1 MPTYRITAPDGR
13 TFEVTAPEG
22 ATQDQVLEYAK
33 KNAPQPSASMGQM
46 LRKEAMES
54 IPAGMIGGALR
65 GAGSIGATLL
75 RPFESGEVNKSRR
88 DAMTN
93 TLGDVGFA
101 TDSIPFGFG
110 KILTE
115 IGGTAGVGGLAGKLA
130 APFSQT
136 AARALASS
144 GMTTGLKPATLVDKA
159 ADLALRSGAGGVTGL
174 LSAGLVN
181 PEEADTGAA
190 IGATLPGA
198 AKIAGTIGGALGR
211 SIVSNK
217 NDDLA
222 RKAINEYGIPL
233 DFASVKGGPMAK
245 ATKSILDDLMLTS
258 NIGEARREA
267 AQEGFNRAVGRQF
280 GADAPSLTPDVVDA
294 AKKKM
299 GAEFT
304 RIWGRN
310 TLKIDPQFVQD
321 LQQIQSDAVSKLNP
335 EQAAQ
340 VNRQVQ
346 NLLQKAQG
354 LDIDGAFANNWQSEL
369 RMAAE
374 SEKGLHQKVLTD
386 LRKAALSAFNRSV
399 SPEDAA
405 SLAMNTKQ
413 YKAFKTVEPLLRKSS
428 VGEAGREIGNVP
440 AALLPS
446 AVAKSYSDPSSVP
459 LGELAQIGS
468 RYMVD
473 RTPRTG
479 GSIRA
484 GLQNLGVLGGAAMGG
499 VPAVA
504 IGVPS
509 ALAAQ
514 AMLTSP
520 KLAKAAV
527 NAKGVPLNLLDD
539 AALFGY
545 RAAPIGLLGQ

>member
-22 ATQDQVLEYAK
+22 ATQEQVLEYAK
-33 KNAPQPSASMGQM
+33 KNAPEPKPSFGEM
-46 LRKEAMES
+46 LKREVLGSVPVQAA
-54 IPAGMIGGALR
+54 AGAIR
-65 GAGSIGATLL
+65 GAGSIGSTII
-75 RPFESGEVNKSRR
+75 RPIESSQRNQERR
-88 DAMTN
+88 EQMGQVIQDFGIDTE
-93 TLGDVGFA
+93 
-101 TDSIPFGFG
+101 SIPFTAG
-110 KILTE
+110 KIGSEIFLTSG
-115 IGGTAGVGGLAGKLA
+115 IGGMAGKLA

-136 AARALASS
+136 ASRALASS
-144 GMTTGLKPATLVDKA
+144 GMTTGLNPATLGAKA

-181 PEEADTGAA
+181 PEDAGTGAA
-190 IGATLPGA
+190 IGAALPGA

-217 NDDLA
+217 SDDLA
-222 RKAINEYGIPL
+222 RKAINEYDIPL

-405 SLAMNTKQ
+405 ALTMNRSQ
-413 YKAFKTVEPLLRKSS
+413 YKAFKTVEPLLRKSEAG
-428 VGEAGREIGNVP
+428 VAGREVGDVP
-440 AALLPS
+440 AALLPG
-446 AVAKSYSDPSSVP
+446 AVAKNYSNPSAVP
-459 LGELAQIGS
+459 LGELSQIGS